1 MQAVECDFPKES
13 TLNGPFV
20 QSADHVD
27 AFTAPLAQSSQS
39 VTDLFYGVFAHRPY
53 WLRLLLVARN
63 KIASVGGL
71 ETTPAAET
79 MRPLV
84 KTRHAVGDSIGGW
97 RIFSLSASEL
107 VVGRD
112 NTHMDFRLSISK
124 TSAESRPA
132 LVVATVCKTKN
143 AFGRRYLAA
152 ILPLHKRGLK
162 MLLDNA
168 LAARRI

>member
-1 MQAVECDFPKES
+1 MAAVACDFPPDS
-13 TLNGPFV
+13 ALNGGFV

-27 AFTAPLAQSSQS
+27 AFKVPLARHDRT

-53 WLRLLLVARN
+53 WLRLLLAARN
-63 KIASVGGL
+63 AIASVGGL

-79 MRPLV
+79 LRPR
-84 KTRHAVGDSIGGW
+84 TNAQHAVGDTIGGW
-97 RIFSLSASEL
+97 RIFALSTSEL

-112 NTHMDFRLSISK
+112 NAHMDFRLSVSK
-124 TSAESRPA
+124 SSKANASA
-132 LVVATVCKTKN
+132 LVVATVCRTNN

-152 ILPLHKRGLK
+152 ILPFHKRGVK

-168 LAARRI
+168 VAAHRI